1 MALEAGLGKKDNARY
16 AAKFQC
22 RFTLKY
28 QFALNRY
35 RTVCRLRAM
44 RIFALEFILENEE
57 LSRKGAERNGTHSPV
72 ANFFSVLHRLNPNF
86 HGISVVDFQ
95 ETDKFRLQSREYGR
109 CQKIC
114 SDKATYK

>member
-44 RIFALEFILENEE
+44 RIFALEFISENEE
-57 LSRKGAERNGTHSPV
+57 LSRKRRGAKCPRGDTQSCGEL
-72 ANFFSVLHRLNPNF
+72 FF
-86 HGISVVDFQ
+86 
-95 ETDKFRLQSREYGR
+95 QSCIG
-109 CQKIC
+109 
-114 SDKATYK
+114 